1 MAYHARAASPLGPM
15 LFCSDGTGLSGLYFI
30 GQPDCPPLA
39 ASSSLAPT
47 PARSRVSPGAGELDG
62 QPIRGLRIHKR
73 SSEPDLFGFAPEAS
87 HSPLR
92 FDGGTTPGS
101 MSELELLDPDT
112 PAGARALLCQAH
124 AELGEYFRGARSE
137 FSVPL
142 SLRGTPFQRQ
152 VWQALLE
159 IPYGE
164 YVSYGQVALA
174 AGLTQQHGRPVGAAV
189 GQNPVSIIV
198 PCHRVLAGNG
208 RLNGYTGGLSRKVAL
223 LEIEGFEVAQPG
235 G

>member
-1 MAYHARAASPLGPM
+1 M
-15 LFCSDGTGLSGLYFI
+15 LFCTAGAGLPGLYFI
-30 GQPDCPPLA
+30 GQPDCPPVAVGSA
-39 ASSSLAPT
+39 AAPQ
-47 PARSRVSPGAGELDG
+47 PGPSRPSPGAGELDG
-62 QPIRGLRIHKR
+62 KPIRGLRIRKR
-73 SSEPDLFGFAPEAS
+73 EREPDLFGFVREAGAG
-87 HSPLR
+87 HLPLR
-92 FDGGTTPGS
+92 FDGSATPGS
-101 MSELELLDPDT
+101 MSELELLDADI
-112 PAGARALLCQAH
+112 PAEACDVLRQAH
-124 AELGEYFRGARSE
+124 AELGEYFRGGRSV

-142 SLRGTPFQRQ
+142 SLRGTPFQRR
-152 VWQALLE
+152 VWQALLD

-174 AGLTQQHGRPVGAAV
+174 AGMTQQHGRPVGTAV

-223 LEIEGFEVAQPG
+223 LEIEGFEVSG